1 MAILNLFMRKILFV
15 FALLLSSCLFA
26 QNVETNSKVYFNLK
40 SGVSI
45 PLGDFSKGI
54 LNTGGFADP
63 GFYAGF
69 DAVWMA
75 YDRIGLTLSADLA
88 MNPIRV
94 SDLGFERM
102 QADPF
107 LVDLWVR
114 SDPFKLIS
122 SYGGITYSSEL
133 FDRININTGISLG
146 LMYGETPYQILYS
159 KYFMLGTNY
168 YIITS
173 AGSYGFAYKFD
184 ANIEYELRKQWTIF
198 VNFGYQHSKLRFKFY
213 SGSGDRFE
221 NKKIDLLNIAF
232 GIRLKIF

>member
-1 MAILNLFMRKILFV
+1 MKKTLILFS
-15 FALLLSSCLFA
+15 LLLSFSLYS
-26 QNVETNSKVYFNLK
+26 QNVEKNSKVYFNLK
-40 SGVSI
+40 AGVSI

-54 LNTGGFADP
+54 LDTGGFADP

-69 DAVWMA
+69 DAVWMV
-75 YDRIGLTLSADLA
+75 YDRIGITVSSDLA

-94 SDLGFERM
+94 SELGYERM
-102 QADPF
+102 QVDPF
-107 LVDLWVR
+107 LIDLWVR

-122 SYGGITYSSEL
+122 SYGGLTYRSEL

-146 LMYGETPYQILYS
+146 MMYGETPYQILYS
-159 KYFMLGTNY
+159 EYFMVGTNY

-173 AGSYGFAYKFD
+173 AGSYGFAYKLD
-184 ANIEYELRKQWTIF
+184 ANIEYELRKQWSVF
-198 VNFGYQHSKLRFKFY
+198 ANFGYQHSKLRFKFY

-232 GIRLKIF
+232 GIRLKL